1 MSESPEHPA
10 RLAVGVVGAGKVGA
24 VLGAAL
30 ARAGHQVVAVS
41 AVSQQSRDRAE
52 DLLPGVPV
60 RTVPEVVE
68 AAELVL
74 LAVPDDALADLARG
88 LSTTGVWQAGQ
99 IVAHTSG
106 RHGANVLDPV
116 RTHHAFPIALHPA
129 MTFTGTALD
138 LERLPDC
145 CFGVTADERVL
156 PIAAALVLD
165 MGAEPVT
172 IAEEDRIAYHCALA
186 HGSNHLVTLTSQAM
200 QILDSAGVDQP
211 AHVLRPLLAAALDN
225 ALRLRDA
232 ALTGP
237 VARGDVGTVR
247 THLQVLQE
255 RVPDVVTTYRALA
268 TATAARAVESGRL
281 RPDLAGP
288 VLDAL
293 ADPRSEQ

>member
-30 ARAGHQVVAVS
+30 ARAGHRVVAVS
-41 AVSQQSRDRAE
+41 AVSQESQDRAA

-74 LAVPDDALADLARG
+74 LAVPDDALADLAQG
-88 LSTTGVWQAGQ
+88 LSTTGAWQAGQ

-106 RHGANVLDPV
+106 RHGAAVLEPV
-116 RTHHAFPIALHPA
+116 RSHHALPIAMHPA
-129 MTFTGTALD
+129 MTFTGSALD
-138 LERLPDC
+138 LDRLHEC
-145 CFGVTADERVL
+145 CFGVSADERIL

-200 QILDSAGVDQP
+200 QVLDSAGVDQP
-211 AHVLRPLLAAALDN
+211 AHVLRPLLYAALDN

-247 THLQVLQE
+247 THLEVLEE
-255 RVPDVVTTYRALA
+255 RVPDVVMTYRSLA

-281 RPDLAGP
+281 RPALAGP
-288 VLDAL
+288 LLDL
-293 ADPRSEQ
+293 LTTEEPE